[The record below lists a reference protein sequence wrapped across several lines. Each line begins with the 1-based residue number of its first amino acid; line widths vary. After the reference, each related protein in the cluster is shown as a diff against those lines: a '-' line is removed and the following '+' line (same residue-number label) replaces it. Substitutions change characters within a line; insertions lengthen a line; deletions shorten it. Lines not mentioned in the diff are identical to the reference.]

1 MLAVKLTTALVMNL
15 TLKCFRAGIELKLR
29 RKHFVCLLDANMLME
44 MNSY

>member
-15 TLKCFRAGIELKLR
+15 TLKCFRAGIELK
-29 RKHFVCLLDANMLME
+29 HFVCLLDANMLME